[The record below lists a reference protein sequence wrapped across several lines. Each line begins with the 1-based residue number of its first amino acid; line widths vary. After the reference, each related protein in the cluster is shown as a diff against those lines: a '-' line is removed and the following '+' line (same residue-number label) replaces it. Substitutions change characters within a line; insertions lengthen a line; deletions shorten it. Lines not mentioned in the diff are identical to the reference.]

1 MPRGGARKGAGRPK
15 GSRDVLPRG
24 VVSILRLRVPPD
36 ATPEAAALAD
46 EALTAVADV
55 MRKDWVTKGSA
66 AKLAAAQHIRE
77 EVCGPVPKRTEIS
90 GPQGAPLT
98 ITIDLSGT

>member
-55 MRKDWVTKGSA
+55 MRKDWQTKGSV

-77 EVCGPVPKRTEIS
+77 EVCGPIPKRSEITGANG
-90 GPQGAPLT
+90 GPLEFT
-98 ITIDLSGT
+98 VKEI